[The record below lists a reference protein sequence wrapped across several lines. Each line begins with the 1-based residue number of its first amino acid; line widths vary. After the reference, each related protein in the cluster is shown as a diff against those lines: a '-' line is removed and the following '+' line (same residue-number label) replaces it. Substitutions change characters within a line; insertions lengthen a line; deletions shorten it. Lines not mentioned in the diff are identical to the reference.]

1 MEFGSRH
8 VRPAMRLSSATKT
21 TTPEDMMLTGRHLP
35 LVFALSVCTAEASSL
50 AEQNPITLAYN
61 DRPPYIVALPDG
73 SAAGL
78 TATPAANAFRSAGIP
93 ITWKK
98 VPTNRQLAELKENT
112 SRQCAIGWFKNPER
126 EQYFKFTKAIYR
138 DRPTVLIARH
148 QFSTQPNETL
158 HSLLL
163 RHDIHVLVKDKFS
176 YGQYIDNL
184 LATLKPPTVV
194 TTNENLQMDE
204 MVRIGRADFMF
215 AAEEEARY
223 LIEQAG
229 FKPRDFRIIRPPDVP
244 PGERRYIICSK
255 QVEDEAI
262 ARLNAVIEAE

>member
-1 MEFGSRH
+1 MPLNRRLLLQCTFLACSA
-8 VRPAMRLSSATKT
+8 PAVAQAMDA
-21 TTPEDMMLTGRHLP
+21 
-35 LVFALSVCTAEASSL
+35 V
-50 AEQNPITLAYN
+50 TLAYN

-93 ITWKK
+93 VTWKK

-112 SRQCAIGWFKNPER
+112 GRQCAIGWFKNPER

-138 DRPTVLIARH
+138 DRPTVLIAGRH
-148 QFSTQPNETL
+148 FSAQPNETL
-158 HSLLL
+158 HGLLL
-163 RHDIHVLVKDKFS
+163 RKDVHVLVKDKFS
-176 YGQYIDNL
+176 YGAYIDGL
-184 LATLKPPTVV
+184 LASLKPQTVI
-194 TTNENLQMDE
+194 TTNENIQMVE
-204 MVRIGRADFMF
+204 MIRIGRADFMF

-229 FKPRDFRIIRPPDVP
+229 FKPGDFRIIRLPDVP

-255 QVEDEAI
+255 MVEDEVI
-262 ARLNAVIEAE
+262 ARLNAAIDAE